1 MTECL
6 TSTEFSPNE
15 LEGTSAEP
23 GQLDLV
29 VGPTD
34 LVVRVVG
41 PVHCQAED
49 FITTV
54 VHQDGSILR
63 DLLQV
68 EFAGGDAVEVGRGL
82 GSGQRGIRGY
92 REELLRRGV
101 EEDLQVDL
109 QVGDHEFPVGVGSH
123 IVIYIP
129 LLAGVGKVP
138 RYRLA
143 LAVVARIAKS

>member
-34 LVVRVVG
+34 LVMRVVG

-68 EFAGGDAVEVGRGL
+68 EFAGGDAVTGAATVILAMGAGKAAAK
-82 GSGQRGIRGY
+82 GI
-92 REELLRRGV
+92 
-101 EEDLQVDL
+101 D
-109 QVGDHEFPVGVGSH
+109 EFLS
-123 IVIYIP
+123 
-129 LLAGVGKVP
+129 
-138 RYRLA
+138 
-143 LAVVARIAKS
+143 AK